1 MGSGEKKIKE
11 KRMEGEGHIVGRV
24 GLNLQLYISV
34 CMCDPPT
41 TFKPLLDDFVSL
53 ILQYCSGNTE
63 LYLKRKNRGK
73 CVSVCVREEVMCI

>member
-1 MGSGEKKIKE
+1 
-11 KRMEGEGHIVGRV
+11 MEGEGHIVERV
-24 GLNLQLYISV
+24 GLSLQLYISV
-34 CMCDPPT
+34 CMCDSPLPPT

-53 ILQYCSGNTE
+53 ILQYCSDNTE